1 MVSAECIDLTL
12 RRKPPGRMPVLTPPY
27 AWAVKQVIEERVRE
41 DIVLRDIAATAR
53 ADMRFGRY
61 FPLKL
66 APNRTCLLVGAA

>member
-12 RRKPPGRMPVLTPPY
+12 RRKPPGRMPDINTP
-27 AWAVKQVIEERVRE
+27 VCLGSQTSIEERVRE